1 MISSAEIK
9 NVTFSSSL
17 AGYKKDEVDIFLDKI
32 EVDIEKYETITR
44 KQEEKI
50 EQLEAQ
56 IAEFKD
62 SQGSIQSVLLNA
74 QKLADKIV
82 EDAKNESARI
92 VSEAQANIKQ
102 MTEKSKLIAG
112 ELDAKASEKKERLET
127 ELADII
133 KDAESKK
140 DVVEKAAEKAV
151 KNQQELFNR
160 LKKEMSDF
168 RKEIT
173 QKYKEHLELLSAIP
187 EFVEEDPQTTAKN
200 ALEEIEEEKKILTHE
215 EIAEDTL
222 DEVLNEP
229 IEEEQ
234 DVAPLDLGNEE
245 ETKEETEAE
254 NAISVTKTFDVSE
267 ISFDDNSEDE

>member
-1 MISSAEIK
+1 M
-9 NVTFSSSL
+9 
-17 AGYKKDEVDIFLDKI
+17 
-32 EVDIEKYETITR
+32 
-44 KQEEKI
+44 
-50 EQLEAQ
+50 
-56 IAEFKD
+56 
-62 SQGSIQSVLLNA
+62 LLNA

>member
-1 MISSAEIK
+1 MITSEEIR
-9 NVTFSSSL
+9 NVTFSSSM
-17 AGYKKDEVDIFLDKI
+17 AGYKRDEVDIFLDKI

-50 EQLEAQ
+50 GQLEAQ
-56 IAEFKD
+56 ITELKE
-62 SQGSIQSVLLNA
+62 SQNSIQSVLLNA

-82 EDAKNESARI
+82 EDAKSESAKI
-92 VSEAQANIKQ
+92 ISDAETNIKQ

-127 ELADII
+127 ELAVII

-151 KNQQELFNR
+151 KKQQELFNR

-173 QKYKEHLELLSAIP
+173 NKYKEHLELLSAIP
-187 EFVEEDPQTTAKN
+187 EYVDEDPQSLAETALQN
-200 ALEEIEEEKKILTHE
+200 AEEEKKEIPAPE
-215 EIAEDTL
+215 EIAEETA
-222 DEVLNEP
+222 DEVVNEP
-229 IEEEQ
+229 SKEEQ
-234 DVAPLDLGNEE
+234 ESVLLDLEAEDAG
-245 ETKEETEAE
+245 KEEPEAE
-254 NAISVTKTFDVSE
+254 NEISVTKTFDVSE
-267 ISFDDNSEDE
+267 ISFDDNSDD